1 MKLRNPTTGEVVSIE
16 EAVYIFCS
24 DTWCDSCPIR
34 TESVVFRCQSWAE
47 SHPVVVAR
55 LMGYEVVEEHTK
67 KRTLSR
73 LITQMVR
80 FLVIRES
87 ITYAQRAEQH

>member
-34 TESVVFRCQSWAE
+34 TESVDFRCKAGR
-47 SHPVVVAR
+47 SHTP
-55 LMGYEVVEEHTK
+55 
-67 KRTLSR
+67 
-73 LITQMVR
+73 
-80 FLVIRES
+80 
-87 ITYAQRAEQH
+87 